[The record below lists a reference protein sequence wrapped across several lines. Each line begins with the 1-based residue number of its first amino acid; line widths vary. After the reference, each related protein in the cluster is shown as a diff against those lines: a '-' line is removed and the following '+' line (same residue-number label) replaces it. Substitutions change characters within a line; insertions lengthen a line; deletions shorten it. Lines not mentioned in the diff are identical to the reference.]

1 LSTDS
6 FSVYLQEIGR
16 YPLLTKNQEILLARQ
31 VQEWLHSEDPNSRAA
46 KRGQRAYQKLI
57 NCNLRL
63 VVSVAKKYTHKIKR
77 TELFD
82 LVQEG
87 NMGLAHGIKK
97 FDPERGYALST
108 YVYWWIRQSITRYIG
123 SNDRLIRLPSH
134 AVELLNKIRAWTPT
148 FEQLHNRKPTIEE
161 CADYCKVS
169 PDKLLEYMDR
179 SNDATSLDM
188 MVKGTD
194 GEVALI
200 DSVAS
205 EVDVFEEVCS
215 LQSLEDVDNLL
226 VNLNDRQKFI
236 VKGVHGFNTGEPETF
251 QAIGKQLG
259 ISRERARNIYH
270 NVLRILKI
278 RYNFAFNRQ
287 NTKNGM
293 P

>member
-1 LSTDS
+1 MSKLSTDS
-6 FSVYLQEIGR
+6 FAAYLQEIGR

-31 VQEWLHSEDPNSRAA
+31 VQEWINSDDPKSREA

-123 SNDRLIRLPSH
+123 SSDRLIRLPSH
-134 AVELLNKIRAWTPT
+134 AVELLNKIRTWTPM
-148 FEQLHNRKPTIEE
+148 FEQLHDRKPTIEE
-161 CADYCKVS
+161 CADYCKVT
-169 PDKLLEYMDR
+169 PERLLEYMDK

-188 MVKGTD
+188 MVNGTD
-194 GEVALI
+194 GDVTLI

-205 EVDVFEEVCS
+205 DVDVFEEVCA
-215 LQSLEDVDNLL
+215 LQSLEDAEKLL
-226 VNLNDRQKFI
+226 TDLNDRQKFI

-251 QAIGKQLG
+251 QSLGKQLN

-270 NVLRILKI
+270 TVMRILKL
-278 RYNFAFNRQ
+278 RYNYKR
-287 NTKNGM
+287 GR
-293 P
+293 

>member
-1 LSTDS
+1 MSTDS
-6 FSVYLQEIGR
+6 FAAYLQEIGR

-31 VQEWLHSEDPNSRAA
+31 VQEWINSDDPTSREA

-123 SNDRLIRLPSH
+123 SSDRLIRLPSH
-134 AVELLNKIRAWTPT
+134 AVELLNKIRTWTPM
-148 FEQLHNRKPTIEE
+148 FEQLHDRKPTIEE
-161 CADYCKVS
+161 CAEYCKVT
-169 PDKLLEYMDR
+169 PERLLEYMDK

-188 MVKGTD
+188 MVNGTD
-194 GEVALI
+194 GDVTLI

-205 EVDVFEEVCS
+205 DVDVFEEVCA
-215 LQSLEDVDNLL
+215 LQSLEDAEKLL
-226 VNLNDRQKFI
+226 TDLNDRQKFI

-251 QAIGKQLG
+251 QSLGKQLN

-270 NVLRILKI
+270 TVMRILKL
-278 RYNFAFNRQ
+278 RYNYKR
-287 NTKNGM
+287 GR
-293 P
+293 

>member
-1 LSTDS
+1 M
-6 FSVYLQEIGR
+6 
-16 YPLLTKNQEILLARQ
+16 ARQ
-31 VQEWLHSEDPNSRAA
+31 VQEWLNSDDPKSRAA

-134 AVELLNKIRAWTPT
+134 AVELLNKIRAWTPM

-169 PDKLLEYMDR
+169 PDRLIEYMDK
-179 SNDATSLDM
+179 SSDATSLDM

-200 DSVAS
+200 DGVAS
-205 EVDVFEEVCS
+205 EVDVFEEVCA

-278 RYNFAFNRQ
+278 RYNFTYNRQ

>member
-1 LSTDS
+1 MSKLSTDS
-6 FSVYLQEIGR
+6 FAAYLQEIGR

-31 VQEWLHSEDPNSRAA
+31 VQEWINSDDPTSREA

-123 SNDRLIRLPSH
+123 SSDRLIRLPSH
-134 AVELLNKIRAWTPT
+134 AVELLNKIRTWTPM
-148 FEQLHNRKPTIEE
+148 FEQLHDRKPTIEE
-161 CADYCKVS
+161 CAEYCKVT
-169 PDKLLEYMDR
+169 PERLLEYMDK

-188 MVKGTD
+188 MVNGTD
-194 GEVALI
+194 GDVTLI

-205 EVDVFEEVCS
+205 DVDVFEEVCA
-215 LQSLEDVDNLL
+215 LQSLEDAEKLL
-226 VNLNDRQKFI
+226 TDLNDRQKFI

-251 QAIGKQLG
+251 QSLGKQLN

-270 NVLRILKI
+270 TVMRILKL
-278 RYNFAFNRQ
+278 RYNYKR
-287 NTKNGM
+287 GR
-293 P
+293 

>member
-1 LSTDS
+1 MSTDS
-6 FSVYLQEIGR
+6 FAAYLQEIGR

-31 VQEWLHSEDPNSRAA
+31 VQEWINSDDPNSREA

-123 SNDRLIRLPSH
+123 SSDRLIRLPSH
-134 AVELLNKIRAWTPT
+134 AVELLNKIRTWTPM
-148 FEQLHNRKPTIEE
+148 FEQLHDRKPTIEE
-161 CADYCKVS
+161 CAEYCKVT
-169 PDKLLEYMDR
+169 PERLLEYMDK

-188 MVKGTD
+188 MVNGTD
-194 GEVALI
+194 GDVTLI

-205 EVDVFEEVCS
+205 DVDVFEEVCA
-215 LQSLEDVDNLL
+215 LQSLEDAEKLL
-226 VNLNDRQKFI
+226 TDLNDRQKFI

-251 QAIGKQLG
+251 QSLGKQLN

-270 NVLRILKI
+270 TVMRILKL
-278 RYNFAFNRQ
+278 RYNYKR
-287 NTKNGM
+287 GR
-293 P
+293 

>member
-1 LSTDS
+1 MSKLSTDS
-6 FSVYLQEIGR
+6 FAAYLQEIGR

-31 VQEWLHSEDPNSRAA
+31 VQEWINSDDPNSREA

-123 SNDRLIRLPSH
+123 SSDRLIRLPSH
-134 AVELLNKIRAWTPT
+134 AVELLNKIRTWTPM
-148 FEQLHNRKPTIEE
+148 FEQLHDRKPTIEE
-161 CADYCKVS
+161 CADYCKVT
-169 PDKLLEYMDR
+169 PERLLEYMDK

-188 MVKGTD
+188 MVNGTD
-194 GEVALI
+194 GDVTLI

-205 EVDVFEEVCS
+205 DIDVFEEVCA
-215 LQSLEDVDNLL
+215 LQSLEDAEKLL
-226 VNLNDRQKFI
+226 TDLNDRQKFI

-251 QAIGKQLG
+251 QSLGKQLN

-270 NVLRILKI
+270 TVMRILKL
-278 RYNFAFNRQ
+278 RYNYKR
-287 NTKNGM
+287 GR
-293 P
+293 